1 MGPNNNIIKTDK
13 IIKRSAD
20 LMDYLKEYGHWLENL
35 NTEEKKELEKI
46 KNNDAEIKD
55 RFYKALEFG
64 TAGLRGVI
72 GMGLNRMNVYVV
84 GQATQGLAN
93 QLIKTNP
100 GRNDLK
106 VTIAYDSR
114 HKSDEFAKTAA
125 CVLAANG
132 IKALIFSE
140 LKPVPELSFSV
151 RYKKADAGIAVTAS
165 HNPSKYNG
173 YKVYGN
179 DGAQLGPELASIV
192 LDEIEKTDIF
202 NGVKK
207 CDFDDAVKSGMIE
220 IMGDEVEEVYLD
232 HVQEQCINPELIKE
246 KGESLKF
253 VYTPFHGTGN
263 KPVRKILDRVGF
275 KNVLVVKEQEL
286 PDGDFPTVKSPNP
299 ENKEGFKIAIEL
311 AKKNS
316 ADLII
321 GTDPDADRV
330 GILVKDKTG
339 EYINLTGNQTGVL
352 LCEYILSMRKEL
364 GTLPKDG
371 FVVKTIVTTNIIK
384 KICDSYGIEMKEVL
398 TGFKF
403 IGEKIKEAEE
413 SGKGTYV
420 FGFEESYGYLAGTY
434 ARDKDA
440 VVASM
445 LIAEMALYYQEKGL
459 SLYDQLLNIYKKYG
473 YYKEEVVSVTMEG
486 IEGLDKIKSIM
497 DNIRKNPPTVFGGKN
512 VLAVRDYKTSVRTDV
527 KTGETEKI
535 TLPESN
541 VIYLELEDGN
551 NFIIRPSGT
560 EPKIKLYC
568 LLCGKDAAETEAL
581 ALKVREDIN
590 KIIK

>member
-165 HNPSKYNG
+165 HNPAKYNG

-207 CDFDDAVKSGMIE
+207 CDFYDAVKSGMIE
-220 IMGDEVEEVYLD
+220 IMGDEVEEVYLN

-384 KICDSYGIEMKEVL
+384 KICDSYGVEMKEVL

-497 DNIRKNPPTVFGGKN
+497 DNIRKNPPTIFGGKN

>member
-165 HNPSKYNG
+165 HNPAKYNG

-207 CDFDDAVKSGMIE
+207 CDFYDAVKSGMIE

-497 DNIRKNPPTVFGGKN
+497 DNIRKNPPTIFGGKN